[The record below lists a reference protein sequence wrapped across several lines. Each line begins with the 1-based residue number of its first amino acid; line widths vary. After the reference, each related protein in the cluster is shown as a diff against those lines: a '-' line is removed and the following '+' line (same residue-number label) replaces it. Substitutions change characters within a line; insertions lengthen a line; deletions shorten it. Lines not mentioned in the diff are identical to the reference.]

1 MHAMPIPPHIC
12 VFFSE
17 IVLFMSDCMPYEE
30 RVRKEKMNP
39 ALEPI
44 GETINK
50 SHHAFKEI
58 ISPKVYSE
66 PTSID
71 KTRVP
76 GYDFAR
82 SLAILGMILVNFS
95 LAMEAEEN
103 GHSLSGFIVDI
114 CTGRASALFVVLA
127 GIGISLMTRRAVC
140 SQNLQELRG
149 VREKLLKRAL
159 FLFLFGLVFSRFWY
173 WDILHFYGVY
183 FAVAACLITISSR
196 GILFLGGASIAV
208 KVALAALMEFFLNT
222 DYSGVFTS
230 DALYPFTVFKEIL
243 YDGLYPVFPW
253 FAFLFF
259 GIWLGRKNLDNPR
272 IRNRLFALSLVI
284 LAGSEWLSHQ
294 LMNSVYDE
302 TDGGIWSFMGL
313 LFNGTI
319 TADTPLYV
327 VSGSASSLF
336 IITASI
342 MVTQRFARSFWIQP
356 FILTGRMSLTIY
368 VMHACIGMILMAY
381 FDFFNLKPP
390 MPLSVYYS
398 LLFFTT
404 ASFTAYF
411 WLHRK
416 SHGPLEHLIRW
427 ASQ

>member
-1 MHAMPIPPHIC
+1 MYTVQKETSYKGSADWLTNCKTQRGNACDVDFAAHFRI
-12 VFFSE
+12 
-17 IVLFMSDCMPYEE
+17 LFGNRAFQAGLHDTRKSQSKGKMSS
-30 RVRKEKMNP
+30 

-44 GETINK
+44 SETINK
-50 SHHAFKEI
+50 SHHSFKEV
-58 ISPKVYSE
+58 ISPNVYSDH
-66 PTSID
+66 TSIG
-71 KTRVP
+71 KTRIP

-103 GHSLSGFIVDI
+103 SRSLSGFIVDI

-127 GIGISLMTRRAVC
+127 GIGISHMSRRAVR
-140 SQNLQELRG
+140 SQNLQELSE

-183 FAVAACLITISSR
+183 FAVAACLITVSNGS
-196 GILFLGGASIAV
+196 ILFLGSASIAV
-208 KVALAALMEFFLNT
+208 KVALAALVEFFLNN
-222 DYSGVFTS
+222 DYSSIFTS

-259 GIWLGRKNLDNPR
+259 GMWIGRQNLDKPG
-272 IRNRLFALSLVI
+272 IRNRFFAISLVT

-294 LMNSVYDE
+294 LINRIYDG
-302 TDGGIWSFMGL
+302 TDGDVWTFIGL

-327 VSGSASSLF
+327 ISSTASSLF
-336 IITASI
+336 IITAGI
-342 MVTQRFARSFWIQP
+342 MVTQRFAHSFWIQP
-356 FILTGRMSLTIY
+356 FLLTGRMSLTIY

-381 FDFFNLKPP
+381 FDF
-390 MPLSVYYS
+390 S
-398 LLFFTT
+398 T
-404 ASFTAYF
+404 
-411 WLHRK
+411 
-416 SHGPLEHLIRW
+416 
-427 ASQ
+427 